1 MAKDSDLNL
10 YNKTIYQIFPRQYS
24 STHDFKGVE
33 KDLQRIKDLGS
44 DIVYLLPIHPIG
56 QVQKKE
62 NSVVLILSKIILKF
76 LMN

>member
-33 KDLQRIKDLGS
+33 KDLQRIKRRR
-44 DIVYLLPIHPIG
+44 
-56 QVQKKE
+56 
-62 NSVVLILSKIILKF
+62 NSRITQ
-76 LMN
+76 NTN